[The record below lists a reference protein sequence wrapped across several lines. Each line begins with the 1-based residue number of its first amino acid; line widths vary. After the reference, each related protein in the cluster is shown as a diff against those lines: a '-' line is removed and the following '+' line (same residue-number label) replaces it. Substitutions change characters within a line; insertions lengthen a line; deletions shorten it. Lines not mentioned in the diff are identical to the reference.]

1 LKILT
6 KEKKK
11 EKIMAKR
18 GRKNKAD
25 INKQLFNK
33 ANNYFRKKWFTD
45 SQKSMDFYL
54 NEQLSAEEL
63 EDLREG
69 GMPDFIINRI
79 TPSIEIM
86 KYFVTANNPKWQ
98 AVGVE
103 GSDSDIAHIH
113 SMIAEY
119 CWHLSSGKSLFS
131 NVIQDSLV
139 KGVGY
144 FRLDVDPN
152 ADEGIGEVKF
162 DSIDPYDVYV
172 DPVCRDFLF
181 RDASYIIVQKNIS
194 KTSLVR
200 LLPQY
205 KSKIVRATGSV
216 ESKQYSQRDIH
227 EAENILPGD
236 VENEAYTLEGEQ
248 DEILDFYE
256 VYTKE
261 QVPFVNVFRKQPP
274 TKQEL
279 QQIEEQASLEV
290 QKLLEEL
297 NVQLKEKELE
307 LNSLVQEG
315 EILPERMQLELQ
327 KFQDEMQAKVD
338 ETKAMMQ
345 AELIRTQTKTV
356 QETVKKDIFDKLL
369 ESDSYSESVVDV
381 IDFFKTQIK
390 VCASAGDMYLY
401 EAILPIEEYPIVPI
415 VYSHTGTPFPMGAV
429 LPMIGK
435 QREINK
441 AHQIMLHN
449 ANLASNLRWLYTEG
463 AIDEEEWEKYSSSP
477 GAMLKYRQGFES
489 PTAIQPLPINNAFYK
504 VTQEGK
510 NDIEYIS
517 GISSSMQGV
526 GQDSHETYR
535 GMLAMDEYGTRR
547 IRQWVNNCVEPALE
561 HLGKIFKEV
570 AQFTYSSQKVF
581 RIVQPEAGATEG
593 EVNEVS
599 INIPIYNDF
608 GEVIQRFNDYQTA
621 RFDIRIVAGA
631 TQPVN
636 RWALQDEYFKW
647 FQAGLIDDIAML
659 EQTDIRNKKQ
669 LVQRKSLYSQLQQQL
684 SQYEETIKNQEGEI
698 QTLERQVVQSG
709 IQDKIVEGSKVI
721 DKELHKT
728 QAQQEI
734 LRGQMKNALDAT
746 KKELALEKKNSV
758 DNKKN
763 IQ

>member
-1 LKILT
+1 
-6 KEKKK
+6 
-11 EKIMAKR
+11 MAKR

-25 INKQLFNK
+25 KNKHLFQK
-33 ANNYFRKKWFTD
+33 ANSYFRKKWFTD

-79 TPSIEIM
+79 TPAIEIM

-131 NVIQDSLV
+131 NVIQDELV
-139 KGVGY
+139 KGLGF
-144 FRLDVDPN
+144 FRIDVDPN
-152 ADEGIGEVKF
+152 ADNGVGEVMF

-172 DPVCRDFLF
+172 DPVSRDFLF

-194 KTSLVR
+194 KTSLIR

-205 KSKIVRATGSV
+205 KRKIVRATGST

-227 EAENILPGD
+227 EAENVLPGD
-236 VENEAYTLEGEQ
+236 VENEAWTLEGEQ

-256 VYTKE
+256 VYSKE
-261 QVPFVNVFRKQPP
+261 KVAFVNIWRKEPP
-274 TKQEL
+274 SKEEL
-279 QQIEEQASLEV
+279 KKIEEQATIEV
-290 QKLLEEL
+290 EKLIQEL
-297 NVQLKEKELE
+297 NVQLQEKQVE
-307 LNSLVQEG
+307 LNVLVEEG
-315 EILPERMQLELQ
+315 DILPERMQLELQ
-327 KFQDEMQAKVD
+327 KFQEEMAAKIE

-345 AELIRTQTKTV
+345 AELIRQQTRTI
-356 QETVKKDIFDKLL
+356 QETLKKEHFEKLL
-369 ESDSYSESVVDV
+369 DSDVYAKSIVDV
-381 IDFFKTQIK
+381 IEFFKTQIK

-401 EAILPIEEYPIVPI
+401 EQLLPIEEYPIVPV

-441 AHQIMLHN
+441 SHQIMLHN

-477 GAMLKYRQGFES
+477 GAMLKYRQGFET
-489 PTAIQPLPINNAFYK
+489 PTAVQPLPINNAFYT
-504 VTQEGK
+504 VTRQGK
-510 NDIEYIS
+510 EDIEYIS

-561 HLGKIFKEV
+561 HLGKIFKEI
-570 AQFTYSSQKVF
+570 AQFTYTSQKIF
-581 RIVQPEAGATEG
+581 RIVQPEAGAGEG

-608 GEVIQRFNDYQTA
+608 GEVVQRFNDYQTA
-621 RFDIRIVAGA
+621 KFDVRIVAGA

-659 EQTDIRNKKQ
+659 EQTDIRNKKA
-669 LVQRKSLYSQLQQQL
+669 LIQRKSLYSQQQQ
-684 SQYEETIKNQEGEI
+684 QIAQMEDTIKNQQGEI

-709 IQDKIVEGSKVI
+709 IQDKIVEGAKVV

-746 KKELALEKKNSV
+746 KKELALEKKNNSV
-758 DNKKN
+758 GNKEK
-763 IQ
+763 

>member
-1 LKILT
+1 
-6 KEKKK
+6 
-11 EKIMAKR
+11 MAKR

-25 INKQLFNK
+25 INKHLFQK

-45 SQKSMDFYL
+45 SQKSMDFFL

-79 TPSIEIM
+79 TPAIEIM

-131 NVIQDSLV
+131 TVIQDALV
-139 KGVGY
+139 KGLGF
-144 FRLDVDPN
+144 FRIDVDPN
-152 ADEGIGEVKF
+152 ADNGVGEVKF

-172 DPVCRDFLF
+172 DPVSRDFLF

-205 KSKIVRATGSV
+205 KRKIVRATGST

-236 VENEAYTLEGEQ
+236 VENEAWTLEGEQ

-256 VYTKE
+256 VYSKE
-261 QVPFVNVFRKQPP
+261 KVAFVNIWRKEPP
-274 TKQEL
+274 SKEEL
-279 QQIEEQASLEV
+279 QKIEEQATMEV
-290 QKLLEEL
+290 EKLIQEL
-297 NVQLKEKELE
+297 NVQLQEKQVE
-307 LNSLVQEG
+307 LNSLVEEG

-327 KFQDEMQAKVD
+327 KFQEEMAAKIE

-345 AELIRTQTKTV
+345 AELIRQQTRTI
-356 QETVKKDIFDKLL
+356 QETLKKEHFEKLL
-369 ESDSYSESVVDV
+369 KSDSYAKSIVDV
-381 IDFFKTQIK
+381 IEFFKTQIT

-401 EAILPIEEYPIVPI
+401 ESLLPIEEYPIVPV

-441 AHQIMLHN
+441 SHQIMLHN

-477 GAMLKYRQGFES
+477 GAMLKYRQGFDS
-489 PTAIQPLPINNAFYK
+489 PTAVQPLPINNAFYT
-504 VTQEGK
+504 VTRQGK
-510 NDIEYIS
+510 EDIEYIS

-561 HLGKIFKEV
+561 HLGKIFKEI
-570 AQFTYSSQKVF
+570 AQFTYTSQKIF
-581 RIVQPEAGATEG
+581 RIVQPEAGAGEG
-593 EVNEVS
+593 EVQEVS

-608 GEVIQRFNDYQTA
+608 GEVVQRFNDYQSA
-621 RFDIRIVAGA
+621 KFDVRIVAGA

-659 EQTDIRNKKQ
+659 EQTDIRNKKA

-684 SQYEETIKNQEGEI
+684 AQMEETIKNQEGEI

-709 IQDKIVEGSKVI
+709 IQDKIIEGSKVV

-728 QAQQEI
+728 QAHQEI
-734 LRGQMKNALDAT
+734 LRGQMKNALEAT
-746 KKELALEKKNSV
+746 KKELALEKKNNSV
-758 DNKKN
+758 DNKEK
-763 IQ
+763 

>member
-1 LKILT
+1 
-6 KEKKK
+6 
-11 EKIMAKR
+11 MAKP

-25 INKQLFNK
+25 INKHLFQK

-45 SQKSMDFYL
+45 SQKSMDFFL

-79 TPSIEIM
+79 TPAIEIM

-131 NVIQDSLV
+131 TVIQDALV
-139 KGVGY
+139 KGLGF
-144 FRLDVDPN
+144 FRIDVDPN
-152 ADEGIGEVKF
+152 ADNGVGEVKF

-172 DPVCRDFLF
+172 DPVSRDFLF

-205 KSKIVRATGSV
+205 KRKIVRATGST
-216 ESKQYSQRDIH
+216 ESKQYSKRDIH
-227 EAENILPGD
+227 EAENVLPGD
-236 VENEAYTLEGEQ
+236 VENEAWTLEGEQ

-256 VYTKE
+256 VYSKE
-261 QVPFVNVFRKQPP
+261 KVAFVNIWRKEPP
-274 TKQEL
+274 SKEEL
-279 QQIEEQASLEV
+279 KKIEEQATIEV
-290 QKLLEEL
+290 EKLIQEL
-297 NVQLKEKELE
+297 NVQLQEKQVE
-307 LNSLVQEG
+307 LNALVEEG

-327 KFQDEMQAKVD
+327 KFQEEMAAKIE

-345 AELIRTQTKTV
+345 AELIRQQTRTI
-356 QETVKKDIFDKLL
+356 QETLKKENFEKLL
-369 ESDSYSESVVDV
+369 DSDVYAKSIVDV
-381 IDFFKTQIK
+381 IEFFKTQIK
-390 VCASAGDMYLY
+390 VCASAGDMFLY
-401 EAILPIEEYPIVPI
+401 EALLPIEEYPIVPV

-477 GAMLKYRQGFES
+477 GAMLKYRQGFEAPS
-489 PTAIQPLPINNAFYK
+489 AVQPLPINNAFYT
-504 VTQEGK
+504 VTRQGK
-510 NDIEYIS
+510 EDIEYIS

-561 HLGKIFKEV
+561 HLGKIFKEI
-570 AQFTYSSQKVF
+570 AQFTYTSQKIF
-581 RIVQPEAGATEG
+581 RIVQPEAGAGEG
-593 EVNEVS
+593 EVQEVS

-621 RFDIRIVAGA
+621 KFDIRIVAGA

-659 EQTDIRNKKQ
+659 EQTDIRNKKA

-684 SQYEETIKNQEGEI
+684 AQMEETIKNQEGEI

-709 IQDKIVEGSKVI
+709 IRDKIVEGAKVV

-734 LRGQMKNALDAT
+734 LRGQMKNALEAT
-746 KKELALEKKNSV
+746 KKELALEKKNNSV
-758 DNKKN
+758 DNKEK
-763 IQ
+763 

>member
-1 LKILT
+1 
-6 KEKKK
+6 
-11 EKIMAKR
+11 MAKK

-25 INKQLFNK
+25 INKHLFQK

-45 SQKSMDFYL
+45 SQKSMDFFL

-79 TPSIEIM
+79 TPAIEIM

-131 NVIQDSLV
+131 TVIQDALV
-139 KGVGY
+139 KGLGF
-144 FRLDVDPN
+144 FRVDVDPN
-152 ADEGIGEVKF
+152 ADNGVGEVKF

-172 DPVCRDFLF
+172 DPVSRDFLF

-205 KSKIVRATGSV
+205 KRKIVRATGST
-216 ESKQYSQRDIH
+216 ESKQYSKRDIH
-227 EAENILPGD
+227 EAENVLPGD
-236 VENEAYTLEGEQ
+236 VENEAWTLEGEQ

-256 VYTKE
+256 VYSKE
-261 QVPFVNVFRKQPP
+261 KVAFVNIWRKEPP
-274 TKQEL
+274 SKEEL
-279 QQIEEQASLEV
+279 KKIEEQATIEV
-290 QKLLEEL
+290 EKLIQEL
-297 NVQLKEKELE
+297 NVQLQEKQVE
-307 LNSLVQEG
+307 LNALVEEG

-327 KFQDEMQAKVD
+327 KFQEEMAAKIE

-345 AELIRTQTKTV
+345 AELIRQQTRTI
-356 QETVKKDIFDKLL
+356 QETLKKEHFEKLL
-369 ESDSYSESVVDV
+369 DSDVYAKSIVDV
-381 IDFFKTQIK
+381 IEFFKTQIK
-390 VCASAGDMYLY
+390 VCASAGDMFLY
-401 EAILPIEEYPIVPI
+401 EALLPIEEYPIVPV

-477 GAMLKYRQGFES
+477 GAMLKYRQGFEAPS
-489 PTAIQPLPINNAFYK
+489 AVQPLPINNAFYT
-504 VTQEGK
+504 VTRQGK
-510 NDIEYIS
+510 EDIEYIS

-561 HLGKIFKEV
+561 HLGKIFKEI
-570 AQFTYSSQKVF
+570 AQFTYTSQKIF
-581 RIVQPEAGATEG
+581 RIVQPEAGAGEG
-593 EVNEVS
+593 EVQEVS

-608 GEVIQRFNDYQTA
+608 GEVVQRFNDYQSA
-621 RFDIRIVAGA
+621 KFDVRIVAGA

-659 EQTDIRNKKQ
+659 EQTDIRNKKA

-684 SQYEETIKNQEGEI
+684 AQMEETIKNQEGEI

-709 IQDKIVEGSKVI
+709 IRDKIVEGAKVV

-734 LRGQMKNALDAT
+734 LRGQMKNALEAT
-746 KKELALEKKNSV
+746 KKELALEKKNNSV
-758 DNKKN
+758 DNKEK
-763 IQ
+763 

>member
-1 LKILT
+1 
-6 KEKKK
+6 
-11 EKIMAKR
+11 MAKR

-25 INKQLFNK
+25 KNKHLFQK
-33 ANNYFRKKWFTD
+33 ANSYFRKKWFTD

-79 TPSIEIM
+79 TPAIEIM

-131 NVIQDSLV
+131 NVIQDALV
-139 KGVGY
+139 KGLGF
-144 FRLDVDPN
+144 FRIDVDPN
-152 ADEGIGEVKF
+152 ADNGVGEVMF

-172 DPVCRDFLF
+172 DPVSRDFLF

-194 KTSLVR
+194 KTSLIR

-205 KSKIVRATGSV
+205 KRKIVRATGST

-227 EAENILPGD
+227 EAENVLPGD
-236 VENEAYTLEGEQ
+236 VENEAWTLEGEQ

-256 VYTKE
+256 VYSKE
-261 QVPFVNVFRKQPP
+261 KVAFVNIWRKEPP
-274 TKQEL
+274 SKEEL
-279 QQIEEQASLEV
+279 KKIEEQATIEV
-290 QKLLEEL
+290 EKLIQEL
-297 NVQLKEKELE
+297 NVQLQEKQVE
-307 LNSLVQEG
+307 LNVLVEEG
-315 EILPERMQLELQ
+315 DILPERMQLELQ
-327 KFQDEMQAKVD
+327 KFQEEMAAKIE

-345 AELIRTQTKTV
+345 AELIRQQTRTI
-356 QETVKKDIFDKLL
+356 QETLKKEHFEKLL
-369 ESDSYSESVVDV
+369 DSDVYAKSIVDV
-381 IDFFKTQIK
+381 IEFFKTQIK

-401 EAILPIEEYPIVPI
+401 EQLLPIEEYPIVPV

-441 AHQIMLHN
+441 SHQIMLHN

-477 GAMLKYRQGFES
+477 GAMLKYRQGFET
-489 PTAIQPLPINNAFYK
+489 PTAVQPLPINNAFYT
-504 VTQEGK
+504 VTRQGK
-510 NDIEYIS
+510 EDIEYIS

-561 HLGKIFKEV
+561 HLGKIFKEI
-570 AQFTYSSQKVF
+570 AQFTYTSQKIF
-581 RIVQPEAGATEG
+581 RIVQPEAGAGEG

-608 GEVIQRFNDYQTA
+608 GEVVQRFNDYQTA
-621 RFDIRIVAGA
+621 KFDVRIVAGA

-659 EQTDIRNKKQ
+659 EQTDIRNKKA
-669 LVQRKSLYSQLQQQL
+669 LIQRKSLYSQQQQ
-684 SQYEETIKNQEGEI
+684 QIAQMEDTIKNQQGEI

-709 IQDKIVEGSKVI
+709 IQDKIVEGAKVV

-746 KKELALEKKNSV
+746 KKELALEKKNNSV
-758 DNKKN
+758 GNKEK
-763 IQ
+763 

>member
-1 LKILT
+1 
-6 KEKKK
+6 
-11 EKIMAKR
+11 MAKR

-205 KSKIVRATGSV
+205 KSKIVRATGST

-227 EAENILPGD
+227 EAENVLPGD

-261 QVPFVNVFRKQPP
+261 KVAFVNVFRKQPP

-290 QKLLEEL
+290 QKLIEEL
-297 NVQLKEKELE
+297 SVQLKEKELE
-307 LNSLVQEG
+307 LNALVQEG

-327 KFQDEMQAKVD
+327 KFQDEMQAKIE

-345 AELIRTQTKTV
+345 AELIRKQTKTV
-356 QETVKKDIFDKLL
+356 QETVKKDIYEKLL
-369 ESDSYSESVVDV
+369 ESDSYTESVVDS

-621 RFDIRIVAGA
+621 KFDIRIVAGA

-659 EQTDIRNKKQ
+659 EQTDIRNKKA
-669 LVQRKSLYSQLQQQL
+669 LVQRKSLYSQLQQQVA
-684 SQYEETIKNQEGEI
+684 QYEETIKNQQGEI

>member
-1 LKILT
+1 
-6 KEKKK
+6 
-11 EKIMAKR
+11 MAKR

-25 INKQLFNK
+25 INKHLFQK

-45 SQKSMDFYL
+45 SQKSMDFFL

-79 TPSIEIM
+79 TPAIDIM
-86 KYFVTANNPKWQ
+86 KFFVTANNPRWQ
-98 AVGVE
+98 AIGTE

-131 NVIQDSLV
+131 TVIQDALV
-139 KGVGY
+139 KGLGF
-144 FRLDVDPN
+144 FRIDVDPN
-152 ADEGIGEVKF
+152 ADNGVGEVKF

-172 DPVCRDFLF
+172 DPVSRDFLF

-205 KSKIVRATGSV
+205 KRKIVRATGST

-236 VENEAYTLEGEQ
+236 VENEAWTLEGEQ

-256 VYTKE
+256 VYSKE
-261 QVPFVNVFRKQPP
+261 KVAFVNIWRKEPP
-274 TKQEL
+274 SKEEL
-279 QQIEEQASLEV
+279 QKIEEQATMEV
-290 QKLLEEL
+290 EKLIQEL
-297 NVQLKEKELE
+297 NVQLQEKQVE
-307 LNSLVQEG
+307 LNSLVEEG

-327 KFQDEMQAKVD
+327 KFQEEMAAKIE

-345 AELIRTQTKTV
+345 AELIRQQTRTI
-356 QETVKKDIFDKLL
+356 QETLKKEHFEKLL
-369 ESDSYSESVVDV
+369 KSDSYAKSIVDV
-381 IDFFKTQIK
+381 IEFFKTQIK

-401 EAILPIEEYPIVPI
+401 ESLLPIEEYPIVPV

-441 AHQIMLHN
+441 SHQIMLHN

-477 GAMLKYRQGFES
+477 GAMLKYRQGFDS
-489 PTAIQPLPINNAFYK
+489 PTAVQPLPINNAFYT
-504 VTQEGK
+504 VTRQGK
-510 NDIEYIS
+510 EDIEYIS

-561 HLGKIFKEV
+561 HLGKIFKEI
-570 AQFTYSSQKVF
+570 AQFTYTSQKIF
-581 RIVQPEAGATEG
+581 RIVQPEAGAGEG
-593 EVNEVS
+593 EVQEVS

-608 GEVIQRFNDYQTA
+608 GEVVQRFNDYQSA
-621 RFDIRIVAGA
+621 KFDVRIVAGA

-659 EQTDIRNKKQ
+659 EQTDIRNKKA

-684 SQYEETIKNQEGEI
+684 AQMEETIKNQEGEI

-709 IQDKIVEGSKVI
+709 IQDKIIEGSKVV

-728 QAQQEI
+728 QAHQEI
-734 LRGQMKNALDAT
+734 LRGQMKNALEAT
-746 KKELALEKKNSV
+746 KKELALEKKNNSV
-758 DNKKN
+758 DNKEK
-763 IQ
+763 

>member
-1 LKILT
+1 
-6 KEKKK
+6 
-11 EKIMAKR
+11 MAKR

-25 INKQLFNK
+25 INKHLFQK

-131 NVIQDSLV
+131 TVIQDALV
-139 KGVGY
+139 KGLGF
-144 FRLDVDPN
+144 FRIDVDPN
-152 ADEGIGEVKF
+152 ADNGVGEVKF

-172 DPVCRDFLF
+172 DPVSRDFLF

-205 KSKIVRATGSV
+205 KRKIVRATGST

-236 VENEAYTLEGEQ
+236 VENEAWTLEGEQ

-256 VYTKE
+256 VYSKE
-261 QVPFVNVFRKQPP
+261 KVAFVNIWRKEPP
-274 TKQEL
+274 SKEEL
-279 QQIEEQASLEV
+279 QKIEEQATIEV
-290 QKLLEEL
+290 EKLIQEL
-297 NVQLKEKELE
+297 NVQLQEKQVE
-307 LNSLVQEG
+307 LNALVEEG

-327 KFQDEMQAKVD
+327 KFQEEMAVKIE

-345 AELIRTQTKTV
+345 AELIRQQTRTI
-356 QETVKKDIFDKLL
+356 QETLKKEHFEKLL
-369 ESDSYSESVVDV
+369 DSDTYAKSIVDV
-381 IDFFKTQIK
+381 IEFFKTQIK

-401 EAILPIEEYPIVPI
+401 EQLLPIEEYPIVPI

-477 GAMLKYRQGFES
+477 GAMLKYRQGFET
-489 PTAIQPLPINNAFYK
+489 PTAVQPLPINNAFYT
-504 VTQEGK
+504 VTRQGK
-510 NDIEYIS
+510 EDIEYIS

-561 HLGKIFKEV
+561 HLGKIFKEI
-570 AQFTYSSQKVF
+570 AQFTYTSQKIF
-581 RIVQPEAGATEG
+581 RIVQPEAGAGEG

-621 RFDIRIVAGA
+621 KFDVRIVAGA

-659 EQTDIRNKKQ
+659 EQTDIRNKKA
-669 LVQRKSLYSQLQQQL
+669 LVQRKSLYSQLQQQVA
-684 SQYEETIKNQEGEI
+684 QMENTIKNQEGEI

-709 IQDKIVEGSKVI
+709 IQDKIVEGAKVV

-728 QAQQEI
+728 QAHQEI
-734 LRGQMKNALDAT
+734 LRGQMKNALEAT
-746 KKELALEKKNSV
+746 KKELALEKKNNSV
-758 DNKKN
+758 DNKEK
-763 IQ
+763 

>member
-1 LKILT
+1 MVYRFS
-6 KEKKK
+6 KKY
-11 EKIMAKR
+11 
-18 GRKNKAD
+18 G
-25 INKQLFNK
+25 LF
-33 ANNYFRKKWFTD
+33 
-45 SQKSMDFYL
+45 L

-79 TPSIEIM
+79 TPAIEIM

-131 NVIQDSLV
+131 TVIQDALV
-139 KGVGY
+139 KGLGF
-144 FRLDVDPN
+144 FRIDVDPN
-152 ADEGIGEVKF
+152 ADNGVGEVKF

-172 DPVCRDFLF
+172 DPVSRDFLF

-205 KSKIVRATGSV
+205 KRKIVRATGST
-216 ESKQYSQRDIH
+216 ESKQYSKRDIH
-227 EAENILPGD
+227 EAENVLPGD
-236 VENEAYTLEGEQ
+236 VENEAWTLEGEQ

-256 VYTKE
+256 VYSKE
-261 QVPFVNVFRKQPP
+261 KVAFVNIWRKEPP
-274 TKQEL
+274 SKEEL
-279 QQIEEQASLEV
+279 KKIEEQATIEV
-290 QKLLEEL
+290 EKLIQEL
-297 NVQLKEKELE
+297 NVQLQEKQVE
-307 LNSLVQEG
+307 LNALVEEG

-327 KFQDEMQAKVD
+327 KFQEEMAAKIE

-345 AELIRTQTKTV
+345 AELIRQQTRTI
-356 QETVKKDIFDKLL
+356 QETLKKENFEKLL
-369 ESDSYSESVVDV
+369 DSDVYAKSIVDV
-381 IDFFKTQIK
+381 IEFFKTQIK
-390 VCASAGDMYLY
+390 VCASAGDMFLY
-401 EAILPIEEYPIVPI
+401 EALLPIEEYPIVPV

-477 GAMLKYRQGFES
+477 GAMLKYRQGFEAPS
-489 PTAIQPLPINNAFYK
+489 AVQPLPINNAFYT
-504 VTQEGK
+504 VTRQGK
-510 NDIEYIS
+510 EDIEYIS

-561 HLGKIFKEV
+561 HLGKIFKEI
-570 AQFTYSSQKVF
+570 AQFTYTSQKIF
-581 RIVQPEAGATEG
+581 RIVQPEAGAGEG
-593 EVNEVS
+593 EVQEVS

-621 RFDIRIVAGA
+621 KFDIRIVAGA

-659 EQTDIRNKKQ
+659 EQTDIRNKKA

-684 SQYEETIKNQEGEI
+684 AQMEETIKNQEGEI

-709 IQDKIVEGSKVI
+709 IRDKIVEGAKVV

-734 LRGQMKNALDAT
+734 LRGQMKNALEAT
-746 KKELALEKKNSV
+746 KKELALEKKNNSV
-758 DNKKN
+758 DNKEK
-763 IQ
+763 

>member
-1 LKILT
+1 
-6 KEKKK
+6 
-11 EKIMAKR
+11 MAKR

-205 KSKIVRATGSV
+205 KSKIVRATGST

-227 EAENILPGD
+227 EAENVLPGD

-261 QVPFVNVFRKQPP
+261 KVAFVNVFRKQPP

-290 QKLLEEL
+290 QKLIEEL
-297 NVQLKEKELE
+297 SVQLKEKELE
-307 LNSLVQEG
+307 LNALVQEG

-327 KFQDEMQAKVD
+327 KFQDEMQAKIE

-345 AELIRTQTKTV
+345 AELIRKQTKTV
-356 QETVKKDIFDKLL
+356 QETVKKDIYEKLL
-369 ESDSYSESVVDV
+369 ESDSYTESVVDA

-621 RFDIRIVAGA
+621 KFDIRIVAGA

-659 EQTDIRNKKQ
+659 EQTDIRNKKA
-669 LVQRKSLYSQLQQQL
+669 LVQRKSLYSQLQQQVA
-684 SQYEETIKNQEGEI
+684 QYEETIKNQQGEI